1 MNKISSLVI
10 DEIKKIRK
18 NKELNYNECAKNMA
32 IYLSYYLKSSY
43 YEVILTQSLKFLN
56 KEYKNDRKIL
66 KNVLNN
72 KNKQLNNLN
81 LIDKNIQSIDKDL
94 FGINEKTYNI
104 LSSKIDNSILQKN
117 QLQLICD
124 NITNDYQ
131 IKIVELENEKNKI
144 NKSIKELDDQ
154 INNSTKFIEDLK

>member
-1 MNKISSLVI
+1 MLLVTLKI
-10 DEIKKIRK
+10 
-18 NKELNYNECAKNMA
+18 
-32 IYLSYYLKSSY
+32 
-43 YEVILTQSLKFLN
+43 T
-56 KEYKNDRKIL
+56 
-66 KNVLNN
+66 
-72 KNKQLNNLN
+72 
-81 LIDKNIQSIDKDL
+81 KDL

-144 NKSIKELDDQ
+144 NKSIK
-154 INNSTKFIEDLK
+154 